1 MEERMKKSK
10 FKVLEGGLSSKETS
24 GEYPDH
30 PSGTLYMERSALK
43 FTDAWITDTRLMGV
57 VCLGIRWQIIGGRNS
72 EFLQFFYF
80 DAVEYGFDRF
90 DYLMDPDPD
99 EEQDLEASYIGGL
112 GGSKVS
118 VTEREAVH
126 LVHKYA
132 RFNLERQMYLP
143 EGQPMYQ
150 FLLLMQDTLTKM
162 ESQLLLE
169 KSCITP
175 RSRVEAVN
183 YFLMRYTDCDWEAVS
198 ILTDGEIPRNR
209 LKGHGHMGVFSNHT
223 EGDPEDPDAL
233 KCRTIVSESDDS
245 ERFYLLMSTF
255 QFPEGKKK
263 ITAFTV
269 DDQMAITDQEAYL
282 NLLHKEYVMV
292 FDYTGPLDSFG
303 RQSTRLLHR
312 AMVMEEEEGTTYMIY
327 RTNNDHA
334 LKSDFHLYDDLIGI
348 YYMGKIGQLVI
359 SSNTPMDA
367 RTLEFDLLTSPAA
380 KYLKLK
386 QNLLF
391 SEPVMN
397 NFLMSGM
404 ADFEDFLDLIRE

>member
-1 MEERMKKSK
+1 MKKGK
-10 FKVLEGGLSSKETS
+10 FTVLEGGLSGNGNKEADKQTS
-24 GEYPDH
+24 GTY
-30 PSGTLYMERSALK
+30 GTLYMERSALR
-43 FTDAWITDTRLMGV
+43 FLYAWITDTRLMGV
-57 VCLGIRWQIIGGRNS
+57 VCLGIRWRIIDGRHS
-72 EFLQFFYF
+72 DFMQFFYF

-90 DYLMDPDPD
+90 DFLTDPETD
-99 EEQDLEASYIGGL
+99 EEMDMEASYIGGL
-112 GGSKVS
+112 GGSKVKVS
-118 VTEREAVH
+118 EREAIH

-132 RFNLERQMYLP
+132 EFNRRKQIPLP
-143 EGQPMYQ
+143 DGEPMYR
-150 FLLLMQDTLTKM
+150 FLLLRKDTLTPV
-162 ESQLLLE
+162 EQQLLLE
-169 KSCITP
+169 KSCIRP

-183 YFLMRYTDCDWEAVS
+183 YFLMRYTDRDWEAVS
-198 ILTDGEIPRNR
+198 VLTDGEIPRDR
-209 LKGHGHMGVFSNHT
+209 LTDHGHMGVFSNHT
-223 EGDPEDPDAL
+223 EESGDDVNVL

-245 ERFYLLMSTF
+245 DYFYLLMSTF
-255 QFPEGKKK
+255 RFRENQKK
-263 ITAFTV
+263 IADFTV
-269 DDQMAITDQEAYL
+269 DDQMEITDQEAYL

-303 RQSTRLLHR
+303 RQSTRLLRR
-312 AMVMEEEEGTTYMIY
+312 AMIVEEEEGTTYMLY
-327 RTNNDHA
+327 RPDNDHA

-348 YYMGKIGQLVI
+348 YYMGKIRQLVI

-367 RTLEFDLLTSPAA
+367 RALEFDLLTSPVS